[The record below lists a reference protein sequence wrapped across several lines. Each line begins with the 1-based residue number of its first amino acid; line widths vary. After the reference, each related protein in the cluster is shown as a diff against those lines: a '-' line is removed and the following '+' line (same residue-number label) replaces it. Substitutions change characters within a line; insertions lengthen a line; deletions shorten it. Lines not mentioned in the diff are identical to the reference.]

1 MSRLEMESANF
12 MQEPNWERKA
22 DRIRR
27 YTTNSSSPCQHS
39 LLRPRVKCMEQKT
52 QQQKTRKV
60 KNDGTILLN
69 DAVESSVEKYGIE

>member
-1 MSRLEMESANF
+1 MNRLEMESANF

-39 LLRPRVKCMEQKT
+39 L
-52 QQQKTRKV
+52 
-60 KNDGTILLN
+60 
-69 DAVESSVEKYGIE
+69 